1 MDETF
6 SLPVKQTKDM
16 KGMVMMALA
25 IGSSLALKS
34 WHLSTFSVAIG
45 LTSSVPSEVPLTS
58 VHDSTQ
64 IVIQKTP
71 FTHPLDDTRPQTG
84 EVEFG
89 ITDTLRV
96 GLWEHT
102 KGASLQENDD
112 EVFVVLKGKGRIIF
126 EDGET
131 FDLKEGTVGRLLAGK
146 NRKWEISEDFR
157 KVWIV
162 TKENGVL

>member
-1 MDETF
+1 M
-6 SLPVKQTKDM
+6 S
-16 KGMVMMALA
+16 LA
-25 IGSSLALKS
+25 IVSSLALKS
-34 WHLSTFSVAIG
+34 RHLSTFAVAIG

-64 IVIQKTP
+64 VVIEKTP
-71 FTHPLDDTRPQTG
+71 FAHPLDGTHPRTG

-102 KGASLQENDD
+102 KGISIQENDD
-112 EVFVVLKGKGRIIF
+112 EVFVVLKGKGRITF

-131 FDLKEGTVGRLLAGK
+131 LDLKEGTVGRLLAGK